1 MTVTFAAVMDG
12 CASFAYRVR
21 EHPEASVSTIF
32 TIGYEGT
39 DIERFIA
46 ALVDARVDVLAD
58 VRAVTVSRKP
68 GFSKNGLRA
77 RLAAAGIEYVHLGG
91 LGDPKP
97 GREAARAGKYDEF
110 RAIYG
115 RHLATDDA
123 QAALTALAELAS
135 GRKTCLMCFEREPSE
150 CHRTIVARAI
160 PAGRIKIIDLYG
172 DGSPPKCKTP
182 LRLPS

>member
-1 MTVTFAAVMDG
+1 MVDG
-12 CASFAYRVR
+12 SARLAYRVR
-21 EHPEASVSTIF
+21 QHHEVTVSTIF

-46 ALVDARVDVLAD
+46 ALQGAHVEVLAD
-58 VRAVTVSRKP
+58 VRAVTVSRKA

-77 RLAAAGIEYVHLGG
+77 RLAEAGIEYVHLGS

-115 RHLATDDA
+115 KHLATDDA
-123 QAALTALAELAS
+123 QVALFTLAHLAS
-135 GRKTCLMCFEREPSE
+135 DRKTCLMCFEREPSE

-160 PAGRIKIIDLYG
+160 PGDCVKIIDLYG
-172 DGSPPKCKTP
+172 EGAPPRCQT
-182 LRLPS
+182 LQRLPS

>member
-1 MTVTFAAVMDG
+1 MD
-12 CASFAYRVR
+12 ASSSLAYRER
-21 EHPEASVSTIF
+21 DHQGEAVSAIF

-46 ALVDARVDVLAD
+46 ALVGARVDVLAD

-77 RLAAAGIEYVHLGG
+77 RLAEAGIEYVHLGS

-115 RHLATDDA
+115 KHLATDDA
-123 QAALTALAELAS
+123 QAALTALAQLAS
-135 GRKTCLMCFEREPSE
+135 GRTTCLMCFEREPSE

-172 DGSPPKCKTP
+172 DGSPPKCKP
-182 LRLPS
+182 PQRLPS